1 MTPTAAAAPSIN
13 TRRAFLERCARGDNT
28 ARHRINLHA
37 VPLLFSFIHSSIIP
51 LLLLRLIPLFFFI
64 NPRFYSGLSLF
75 TLLSLVSS
83 FLSPYS
89 PRFNT
94 PLLFL
99 PIPICS
105 SFFFSLLFLH
115 IPLFPSLLSPHSL
128 IPPYPFLPRHLPP
141 TQPLKMEENRRFEP
155 RPHHLLGAD
164 VPKCASGADRR
175 ATPGVPPPD
184 NALPVAKSTF

>member
-1 MTPTAAAAPSIN
+1 MTYFGPARKPLFADSFMRQVRAVFCQMTPTAAAAPSIN

-89 PRFNT
+89 PRFDT

-99 PIPICS
+99 PITICS

-115 IPLFPSLLSPHSL
+115 IPLFPSLLFLHTPSSHALSL
-128 IPPYPFLPRHLPP
+128 
-141 TQPLKMEENRRFEP
+141 QPS
-155 RPHHLLGAD
+155 H
-164 VPKCASGADRR
+164 
-175 ATPGVPPPD
+175 
-184 NALPVAKSTF
+184 